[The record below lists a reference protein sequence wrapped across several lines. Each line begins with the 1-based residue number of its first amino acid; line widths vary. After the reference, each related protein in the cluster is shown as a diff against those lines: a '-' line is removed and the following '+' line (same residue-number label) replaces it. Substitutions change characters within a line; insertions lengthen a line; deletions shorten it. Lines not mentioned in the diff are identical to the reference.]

1 VALSYET
8 VRRWVNHFGPMIAA
22 DLRKRRLKPHGTW
35 HLDEVYLKIDDRMV
49 YLWWAVDAE
58 VLDVLLQSKRN
69 KHAAL
74 KLIAQTFEEICLR
87 PRAIGH
93 RRFAILQRRG
103 PCPWDRALPR
113 ARAMDEQSSREF
125 ASADA
130 AAGAQDAAVQ
140 ERRLSAELPVNA
152 CGGLQHLQRPTPS
165 HRSPNA
171 SRAARR
177 GYGHVADGG
186 RSSLIIP

>member
-22 DLRKRRLKPHGTW
+22 DLPKRRLKPHGTW
-35 HLDEVYLKIDDRMV
+35 HLDEAYLKIDGRMV
-49 YLWWAVDAE
+49 YLWRAVDAE
-58 VLDVLLQSKRN
+58 GEFLDVLIQSKRN

-74 KLIAQTFEEICLR
+74 KLMRKLEEICLR
-87 PRAIGH
+87 PQAIGH
-93 RRFAILQRRG
+93 RRFAIIQRRG

-140 ERRLSAELPVNA
+140 EHRLSAEIPVDA

-165 HRSPNA
+165 HLSQTHHVL
-171 SRAARR
+171 RAAAMDTWRTA
-177 GYGHVADGG
+177 VAAA
-186 RSSLIIP
+186 